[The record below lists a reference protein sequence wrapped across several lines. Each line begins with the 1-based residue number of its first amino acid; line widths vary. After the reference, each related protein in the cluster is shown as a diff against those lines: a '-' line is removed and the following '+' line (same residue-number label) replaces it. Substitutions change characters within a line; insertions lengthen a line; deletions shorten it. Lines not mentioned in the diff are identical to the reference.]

1 MPTASRRPCCKPGC
15 SGFAVAY
22 GYCDQHQAA
31 RRQGDQRRGSAND
44 RGYGHK
50 WRVDSR
56 EFRAENPLC
65 VHCLAVNRISAA
77 TVVDHVVPHK
87 GDMRLFW
94 DRSNWQALCET
105 CHNRK
110 TATEDKGTWLPPVV
124 KAAGD
129 RG

>member
-1 MPTASRRPCCKPGC
+1 MPQASRRPCCKPGC
-15 SGFAVAY
+15 AGFAVSH
-22 GYCDQHQAA
+22 GYCDRHQAA
-31 RRQGDQRRGSAND
+31 RRQGDQHRGSAND

-50 WRVDSR
+50 WRVAR
-56 EFRAENPLC
+56 LEFLAANPLC
-65 VHCLAVNRISAA
+65 CHCREVNRISAA
-77 TVVDHVVPHK
+77 TVVDHKTPHK

-110 TATEDKGTWLPPVV
+110 TATEDKGAWLPPVV
-124 KAAGD
+124 KAG